1 MTNERST
8 TSPTPAAP
16 AERKPYQKPSVEKVK
31 LRVKDDV
38 MAICRTSTS
47 ATPGTGCKV
56 TPCFS

>member
-1 MTNERST
+1 MTQLTDR
-8 TSPTPAAP
+8 PAAAARQP
-16 AERKPYQKPSVEKVK
+16 TRKPYQKPTMERVK

-38 MAICRTSTS
+38 MAICRTATS